1 MPGKRY
7 KVKLETDEREQLRAL
22 TSKGRVSAR
31 VMKRAQI
38 LLKADEGWRDQDIL
52 AALEVSRPTVE
63 RTRQRFVEGGMV
75 RALYDAPR
83 PGQKRKLDGRG
94 EAQLI
99 ALACSRTP
107 EGRAKWSVRLLADKL
122 VELGVVESI
131 SHEAVRQRL
140 KKMR

>member
-1 MPGKRY
+1 MPAKRY
-7 KVKLETDEREQLRAL
+7 KVNLEADEREQLRAL

-140 KKMR
+140 KKMH